1 MGLWQCAMEGVVMN
15 DRLDLFDKFWLNKK
29 VLITGHTGFK
39 GSWLYYWLDQLG
51 ADVSGISL
59 APDTSPNL
67 FDSLKLDRV
76 GESHILDI
84 RDAKNLANLIDSTGP
99 EVVFHLAAQPLV
111 KLGYQN
117 PIETFDT
124 NVMGTV
130 NLLDGLRGSPNL
142 KTVVMITT
150 DKVYKNHGNDHVY
163 CEVDELGGH
172 DPYSASKAASELVIK
187 SYVDSFFA
195 PHVAISSVR
204 AGNVIGGGDWAADRI
219 IPDAIRAW
227 SLKDRLSIRNPE
239 YVRPWQHVLEPLYG
253 YLKIAEK
260 TYENSAL
267 AGSYNIGPDPS
278 HSFSVRQLINLS
290 QMIYGSGEVVI
301 NEESSLFRESSS
313 LILNIDKLYNS
324 FGIKPALSF
333 DESVEMTINWYK
345 KFLIGSNASNLCDD
359 DIIFFK
365 KIVDHV

>member
-1 MGLWQCAMEGVVMN
+1 MGLRQCAMEGVVMN

-51 ADVSGISL
+51 ADVSGVSL

-67 FDSLKLDRV
+67 FDSLKLDQI

-84 RDAKNLANLIDSTGP
+84 RDAKNLANLINSASP

-111 KLGYQN
+111 KVGYQN

-124 NVMGTV
+124 NLMGTV
-130 NLLDGLRGSPNL
+130 NLLDGLRGLPNL
-142 KTVVMITT
+142 KAVVMITT

-163 CEVDELGGH
+163 CEGDELGGH

-187 SYVDSFFA
+187 SYADSFFA
-195 PHVAISSVR
+195 PHVSISSAR

-227 SLKDRLSIRNPE
+227 SSKRCLSIRNPE
-239 YVRPWQHVLEPLYG
+239 YVRPWQHVLEPLYC

-260 TYENSAL
+260 TYDNNAL

-278 HSFSVRQLINLS
+278 HSFSVRQLINIA
-290 QMIYGSGEVVI
+290 QMNYGTGEKVI
-301 NEESSLFRESSS
+301 DGESSPFIESSS
-313 LILNIDKLYNS
+313 LILNIEKLHNS
-324 FGIKPALSF
+324 FGIKPVLSF
-333 DESVEMTINWYK
+333 NQSVEMTINWYK
-345 KFLIGSNASNLCDD
+345 EFLIGSSAPKLCDD
-359 DIIFFK
+359 DIILFK
-365 KIVDHV
+365 RIATNV